1 MSKFLKKIK
10 KALIIGIGGGADIV
24 GTIPMKS
31 YLEEHGIECYLG
43 GLPWERYSIDP
54 YPGPRSFSEIQ
65 KKRSFNKSI
74 CFITDKTLTK
84 DGLQFS
90 ESKVANFVQNK
101 IIFVNIFNSIRSIAA
116 DLIEF
121 INDKKIDYVV
131 GVDVGGDVLALGDEK
146 GLASPLADSIMLNV
160 LKIIEAKCL
169 THLGVLGY
177 GSDGELKISEINK
190 CMAIASSKKG
200 LVGSVGLSTDAY
212 KTMKEIV
219 KKVET
224 DASRIPL
231 LSFEGSYG
239 NHPIRRGRIQVE
251 VHPMSQITFLF
262 SPTIVFKNLS
272 NPARLI
278 SKSKSFYEANEI
290 LLTNNI
296 SSEFNYEVKK
306 HMEISSLNNKG

>member
-54 YPGPRSFSEIQ
+54 YPGPRRFSEIQ
-65 KKRSFNKSI
+65 KKRNFNQSI
-74 CFITDKTLTK
+74 CFITAKTLTK

-90 ESKVANFVQNK
+90 ESKVANFVKNK

-272 NPARLI
+272 KPARLI

>member
-10 KALIIGIGGGADIV
+10 KALVIGIGGGADIV

-31 YLEEHGIECYLG
+31 YLEEHGIQCLLG

-54 YPGPRSFSEIQ
+54 YPGPRSFDEIQ
-65 KKRSFNKSI
+65 KKKKFNESI
-74 CFITDKTLTK
+74 CFINNKTITK

-90 ESKVANFVQNK
+90 ESKVANFVKNK
-101 IIFVNIFNSIRSIAA
+101 IIFINIFNSIRQIAA
-116 DLIEF
+116 DLNEF
-121 INDKKIDYVV
+121 IKDQEIDYVV
-131 GVDVGGDVLALGDEK
+131 GVDVGGEVLAIGDEE

-160 LKIIEAKCL
+160 LKILEAKCL

-177 GSDGELKISEINK
+177 GSDGELKINEINK

-200 LVGSVGLSTDAY
+200 LVGSVGLSVDAY
-212 KTMKEIV
+212 KAMKKII

-262 SPTIVFKNLS
+262 KPTVVFKNLS
-272 NPARLI
+272 KPSQLI
-278 SKSKSFYEANEI
+278 SKSKSFYESNEI
-290 LLTNNI
+290 LLTNSI
-296 SSEFNYEVKK
+296 SSEFNYEVRK
-306 HMEISSLNNKG
+306 HMEATSSKNKE

>member
-65 KKRSFNKSI
+65 KKRNFNQSI

-90 ESKVANFVQNK
+90 ESKVANFVKNK

-272 NPARLI
+272 KPARLI
-278 SKSKSFYEANEI
+278 SKSKSFYQANEI

-306 HMEISSLNNKG
+306 HMEITSLNNKG

>member
-31 YLEEHGIECYLG
+31 YLEDHGIECFLG

-54 YPGPRSFSEIQ
+54 YPGPRRFNEIQ
-65 KKRSFNKSI
+65 KKRNFNQSI
-74 CFITDKTLTK
+74 CFINHKTITK

-90 ESKVANFVQNK
+90 ESKVANFVKNK
-101 IIFVNIFNSIRSIAA
+101 IIFINIFNSIRNIAA

-121 INDKKIDYVV
+121 INYKKIDYVV
-131 GVDVGGDVLALGDEK
+131 GVDVGGDVLAVGDEK

-160 LKIIEAKCL
+160 LKIIEMKCL

-200 LVGSVGLSTDAY
+200 LVGSVGLSIDAY
-212 KTMKEIV
+212 ETMKEIV

-239 NHPIRRGRIQVE
+239 KHPIRRGRIQVE

-262 SPTIVFKNLS
+262 SPTVVFKNLS
-272 NPARLI
+272 KSAQLI
-278 SKSKSFYEANEI
+278 SKSKSFYQANEI
-290 LLTNNI
+290 LLKNSI

-306 HMEISSLNNKG
+306 HMEITSLNNKE